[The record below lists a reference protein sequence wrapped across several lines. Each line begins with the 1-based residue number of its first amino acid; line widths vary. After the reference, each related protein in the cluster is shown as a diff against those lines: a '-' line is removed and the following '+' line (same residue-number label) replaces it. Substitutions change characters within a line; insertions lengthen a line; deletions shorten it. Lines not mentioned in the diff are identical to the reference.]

1 MPPRFILENQRLAP
15 YTTLG
20 IGGPARF
27 WAEVSSEEQVL
38 EALEFADARPAPV
51 FILGG
56 GSNILVSD
64 AGFAGLVVRIALRG
78 ARFEEGVVTAAA
90 GEDWDSLVARS
101 VERNWA
107 GVECLSG
114 IPGTAGGT
122 PIQNVGAYGQEASE
136 VIESVRALDRTTQ
149 RIVTLARGDCGFTY
163 RRSIFNSSAP
173 EHYVVL
179 SVRYVLR
186 VGGEPRIEYPDVKRA
201 LAARTSRPTLPE
213 VRAAV
218 RAIRAS
224 KSMLLQPGDP
234 DAASA
239 GSFFKN
245 PVVTEAEFLEIEEV
259 AHRAGVIERDQGLP
273 RFPAHPGSVKVPAAW
288 LIERAG
294 FSKGYARG
302 HAAVSAHH
310 TLALVNR
317 GGATAEE
324 VLTLAREIEET
335 VSARFGVML
344 RPEPVFVGF

>member
-1 MPPRFILENQRLAP
+1 
-15 YTTLG
+15 
-20 IGGPARF
+20 
-27 WAEVSSEEQVL
+27 
-38 EALEFADARPAPV
+38 
-51 FILGG
+51 
-56 GSNILVSD
+56 
-64 AGFAGLVVRIALRG
+64 
-78 ARFEEGVVTAAA
+78 
-90 GEDWDSLVARS
+90 
-101 VERNWA
+101 
-107 GVECLSG
+107 
-114 IPGTAGGT
+114 
-122 PIQNVGAYGQEASE
+122 
-136 VIESVRALDRTTQ
+136 
-149 RIVTLARGDCGFTY
+149 
-163 RRSIFNSSAP
+163 
-173 EHYVVL
+173 
-179 SVRYVLR
+179 
-186 VGGEPRIEYPDVKRA
+186 
-201 LAARTSRPTLPE
+201 LPE

-259 AHRAGVIERDQGLP
+259 ARRAGVIERDQGLP

-302 HAAVSAHH
+302 RAAVSAHH